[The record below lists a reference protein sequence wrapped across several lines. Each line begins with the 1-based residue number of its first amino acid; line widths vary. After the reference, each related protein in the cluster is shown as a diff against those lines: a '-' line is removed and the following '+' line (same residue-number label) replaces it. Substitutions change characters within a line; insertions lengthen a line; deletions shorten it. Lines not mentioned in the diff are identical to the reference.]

1 MDAKQAAYPPDGHVH
16 TEFSWDAPGG
26 SMERTCA
33 RAVELGLPSIAFTE
47 HADFAVWTPLD
58 PSRDLPDWL
67 TRHRRADGAIVPP
80 KLDVE
85 GYLAC
90 VERCRDRF
98 GGLRILSGVELSEPH
113 WHPNET
119 ADLIDLGRFDRR
131 LGSVHSV
138 RHTDE
143 SARDWELEASEAYD
157 LLDAETVVREYLAE
171 VARLAAGSDAF
182 DVLAHIDFPIRY
194 WPASA
199 GPWSPCPFEAE
210 YRHALRTLAG
220 TDRAME
226 VNTQVPLH
234 PVIVQWWREE
244 GGQTLT
250 FGSDAHSP
258 DALAKGLREAAAM
271 VEAAGFRSGRHPFD
285 LWVRA

>member
-58 PSRDLPDWL
+58 PNRELPDWL
-67 TRHRRADGAIVPP
+67 ARHRQADGSIVPP

-90 VERCRDRF
+90 LERCRDRF
-98 GGLRILSGVELSEPH
+98 PELRILSGVELSEPH
-113 WHPNET
+113 WHPGET

-131 LGSVHSV
+131 LGSVHSI
-138 RHTDE
+138 RHTDV
-143 SARDWELEASEAYD
+143 SARDWELEPGEAYD
-157 LLDAETVVREYLAE
+157 LLNAETVVREYLAE
-171 VARLAAGSDAF
+171 VARLAAGSEAF

-194 WPASA
+194 WPVGA
-199 GPWSPCPFEAE
+199 GPWSPYPFEAE

-234 PVIVQWWREE
+234 PVIVGWWREE
-244 GGQTLT
+244 GGHTLT

-258 DALAKGLREAAAM
+258 DVLAKGLREAAAM
-271 VEAAGFRSGRHPFD
+271 VEAAGFRPGKHPFD
-285 LWVRA
+285 LWARA